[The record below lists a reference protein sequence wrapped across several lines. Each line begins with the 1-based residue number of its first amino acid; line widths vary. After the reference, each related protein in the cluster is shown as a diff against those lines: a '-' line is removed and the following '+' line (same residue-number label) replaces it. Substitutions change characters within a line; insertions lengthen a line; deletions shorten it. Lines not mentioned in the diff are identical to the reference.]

1 MRAVADIDQTETPRR
16 GALREPGQAS
26 DLVRVSRGA
35 AASLISIG
43 MGAARGVAVTIFLTR
58 ALGID
63 RYGSLALAV
72 AATSIVQAFT
82 SFGLSTGASRMIA
95 LARAEGGQ
103 DRAVRLLR
111 ASTVAGLVVGLVG
124 TAVVFVLGL
133 GGVIEGI
140 GTSVAL
146 MVMAPLVV
154 ATGVRSAVYG
164 GLRAFQD
171 LKAIFILGVTV
182 PLLDVIVV
190 GSLALSGQRNIAW
203 YGAGLVVVAYAE
215 LVMATAYL
223 RRGRPLGSIAA
234 FTREDLRALVSF
246 TLPLVI
252 TQLMFYAI
260 QRSDVL
266 ILGIF
271 RSPAEVGLY
280 APVMRVSQLI
290 VKFLGAFPLL
300 YVPIA
305 TTYVAMKDHDRLRDL
320 FVSVTKWAYLLGF
333 AIVLV
338 MVVAPGQ
345 LLAFLFGEPYG
356 RVDTVARILAVG
368 YWASLVAGLNGA
380 TLGAIGAV
388 RRMAWYSAAGMAVN
402 LGVELALIPAFGA
415 AGAAWSNTVSYVFVN
430 VAYGLVL
437 YREARITP
445 FRRDSNA
452 LFLYSIVLA
461 TAGALLVQVPGLDDT
476 LPAFAVAG
484 TAVLLWLGGAMAGR
498 PFRMEWAEMKH
509 ILKSPRGARRDR
521 RREAL
526 PPEEEPVPDHG
537 A

>member
-1 MRAVADIDQTETPRR
+1 MADTEQTET
-16 GALREPGQAS
+16 ARERPPPGGREAS
-26 DLVRVSRGA
+26 DLVQVSRGA
-35 AASLISIG
+35 AATLISIG
-43 MGAARGVAVTIFLTR
+43 VGALRGVVVTIFLTR

-95 LARAEGGQ
+95 LARAQGGQ
-103 DRAVRLLR
+103 DQAARLLR
-111 ASTVAGLVVGLVG
+111 ASTVAGLAVGLLG
-124 TAVVFVLGL
+124 TAVVFVLGRA
-133 GGVIEGI
+133 GVIEGI
-140 GTSVAL
+140 GTSMAL

-154 ATGVRSAVYG
+154 ATGLRSAVYG

-182 PLLDVIVV
+182 PVLDVIVV
-190 GSLALSGQRNIAW
+190 GGLALSGQRNIAW

-223 RRGRPLGSIAA
+223 RRGRQLGSITA
-234 FTREDLRALVSF
+234 FTREDLKALVSF
-246 TLPLVI
+246 SLPLVI

-320 FVSVTKWAYLLGF
+320 YVSVTKWAYLLGF
-333 AIVLV
+333 TVVLA

-388 RRMAWYSAAGMAVN
+388 GRMAWYSAAGMVVN

-430 VAYGLVL
+430 VAYGVLL

-445 FRRDSNA
+445 FRRDSKA

-461 TAGALLVQVPGLDDT
+461 AAGGLIVQLPGLGGT
-476 LPAFAVAG
+476 LPGFAVVG
-484 TAVLLWLGGAMAGR
+484 VTVLLWLGGAMAGR
-498 PFRMEWAEMKH
+498 PFRMEWAEMKD
-509 ILKSPRGARRDR
+509 ILKSPRGTRRGR
-521 RREAL
+521 RREAVPL
-526 PPEEEPVPDHG
+526 EEEPVPDHG